1 MKLSLFN
8 SYFINEEI
16 INKSKV
22 NIDIIN
28 LYIITNNIN
37 IIDTHYISIE
47 DILGFEPEIN
57 NNNHCKILYF
67 LQYFH
72 QAQMLTYLFNKIN
85 NNEKIEKVIL
95 ISYNTYSGYQIC
107 LYNNGEIF
115 LKMKNLEINKEKSLE
130 ENMSLI
136 AKKIKEFDKE
146 EKVEILVGEN
156 INEEDKEINAEKIG
170 DELIKKL
177 GMNLEEEGNFK
188 VIYLNKE
195 FNKEVN
201 LNSHIFYLDE

>member
-1 MKLSLFN
+1 M
-8 SYFINEEI
+8 
-16 INKSKV
+16 
-22 NIDIIN
+22 
-28 LYIITNNIN
+28 N
-37 IIDTHYISIE
+37 IIDTHYMSIGE
-47 DILGFEPEIN
+47 LLGFEPDILSDEIN
-57 NNNHCKILYF
+57 NHHCKILYF

-95 ISYNTYSGYQIC
+95 ITYNTYSGYQIC

-115 LKMKNLEINKEKSLE
+115 LKIKNLEIKKEENLE

-136 AKKIKEFDKE
+136 AKKIREFNKE
-146 EKVEILVGEN
+146 EKIEILVGEN

-177 GMNLEEEGNFK
+177 GMNLEEEGNLK
-188 VIYLNKE
+188 VIYLNKD